1 MQPTSRVVS
10 RGDLRLVCFCS
21 PALSTPPA
29 RRPPLAPVNPLP
41 SHSHSRRGG
50 SAAKERC
57 RGHVHMYVHVP
68 RPTGS
73 RQTPCA
79 YACRVLSS
87 RRLPPSNSPRCG
99 RDARMRRSRHWAA
112 SQLEPQAAWA
122 RHDVAAVARMS
133 CNHGA
138 RARARRR
145 PATGLVQ
152 QASEGTPVPRSQT
165 GRAAT
170 FVTCQHESGHTY
182 IHQLVHR
189 PLAFRAQPQGTGAP
203 ANTYYILGNTVL

>member
-138 RARARRR
+138 RARAHEGDPPPGSYNRPVREPQFPARRQ
-145 PATGLVQ
+145 GVQ
-152 QASEGTPVPRSQT
+152 QLLSHVSMSPVTHIST
-165 GRAAT
+165 NWCIA
-170 FVTCQHESGHTY
+170 
-182 IHQLVHR
+182 L
-189 PLAFRAQPQGTGAP
+189 
-203 ANTYYILGNTVL
+203 